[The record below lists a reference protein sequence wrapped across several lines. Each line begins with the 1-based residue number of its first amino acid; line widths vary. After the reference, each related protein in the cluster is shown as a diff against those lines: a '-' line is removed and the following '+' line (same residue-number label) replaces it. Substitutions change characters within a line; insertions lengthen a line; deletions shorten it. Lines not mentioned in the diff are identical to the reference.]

1 MEKEMLGNL
10 FKYEDNMLYKKHK
23 QSKTKWICLNYT
35 KQDCYGYIRVR
46 VNDKMM
52 KLHRLVYFFH
62 NPDWSIYDSCLDNS
76 IDHINGNKL
85 DNKIGNLRIV
95 NNSENQQNTTHCKG
109 TPIKGVCFHKR
120 DNTWLAQ
127 WYVNK
132 KQKQKCFK
140 TEEEAIEH
148 RAKMVEIHYSHHPS
162 KRLN

>member
-1 MEKEMLGNL
+1 MLGNL
-10 FKYEDNMLYKKHK
+10 FKYENDMLFKINKRTK
-23 QSKTKWICLNYT
+23 KWICYNEV
-35 KQDCYGYIRVR
+35 KPNGSGYIVIQINNKK
-46 VNDKMM
+46 VL
-52 KLHRLVYFFH
+52 LHRLVYLFH
-62 NPDWSIYDSCLDNS
+62 NPSWNIHDSCHDNS